1 MAIRSLALGGMT
13 TLLLTFSA
21 AASVAPATH
30 IGSPLAAQPVA
41 QHDWQYYNCQT
52 DDGYGRHRPC
62 DDHINSKYKDK
73 GHKVWK

>member
-1 MAIRSLALGGMT
+1 MTIRSLALSGMT

-21 AASVAPATH
+21 AASVSPPAQ

-41 QHDWQYYNCQT
+41 QQPVPQRTWKYYDCQT

-62 DDHINSKYKDK
+62 DSSFKSKHRK
-73 GHKVWK
+73 

>member
-1 MAIRSLALGGMT
+1 MTIRSLALGGMT

-21 AASVAPATH
+21 AASVAPPAQ

-41 QHDWQYYNCQT
+41 QHNWQYYACQT

-62 DDHINSKYKDK
+62 DSNFKAKR
-73 GHKVWK
+73 HK